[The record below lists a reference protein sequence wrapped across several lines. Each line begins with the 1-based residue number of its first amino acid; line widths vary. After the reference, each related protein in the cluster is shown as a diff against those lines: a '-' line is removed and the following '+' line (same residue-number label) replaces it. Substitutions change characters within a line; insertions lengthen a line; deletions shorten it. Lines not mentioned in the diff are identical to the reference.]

1 MPSPGKTE
9 HSGLI
14 QELASRL
21 RFPQLFVLA
30 VVLFLVD
37 LFIPDPIPFLDE
49 ILLGLLTVLF
59 GMWRKDRGIEEQ
71 ERVVKNVTPKG
82 D

>member
-9 HSGLI
+9 RAGLI

-21 RFPQLFVLA
+21 RFPQLFA
-30 VVLFLVD
+30 VAALLFLID
-37 LFIPDPIPFLDE
+37 LVIPDAIPFLDE

-59 GMWRKDRGIEEQ
+59 GTWRKNRGVEEE

-82 D
+82 E